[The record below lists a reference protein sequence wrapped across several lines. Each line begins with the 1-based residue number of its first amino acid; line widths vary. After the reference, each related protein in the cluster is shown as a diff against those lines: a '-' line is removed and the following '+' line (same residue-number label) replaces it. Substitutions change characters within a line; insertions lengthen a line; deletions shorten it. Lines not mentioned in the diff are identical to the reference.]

1 MVPSY
6 LKHDNFPN
14 NSVVTVD
21 VNDVVPVV
29 VWEEVAV
36 LVTVVV
42 LGGVVTVDVSV
53 DEAELVAVVVSV
65 V

>member
-1 MVPSY
+1 

-42 LGGVVTVDVSV
+42 LGGVVTVDVPV

>member
-1 MVPSY
+1 M
-6 LKHDNFPN
+6 KHDNFPN

-42 LGGVVTVDVSV
+42 LGGVVTVDVPV
-53 DEAELVAVVVSV
+53 DKAELVAVVVSV

>member
-42 LGGVVTVDVSV
+42 LGGVVTVDVPV

>member
-42 LGGVVTVDVSV
+42 LGGVVTVDVPV
-53 DEAELVAVVVSV
+53 DKAELVAVVVSV